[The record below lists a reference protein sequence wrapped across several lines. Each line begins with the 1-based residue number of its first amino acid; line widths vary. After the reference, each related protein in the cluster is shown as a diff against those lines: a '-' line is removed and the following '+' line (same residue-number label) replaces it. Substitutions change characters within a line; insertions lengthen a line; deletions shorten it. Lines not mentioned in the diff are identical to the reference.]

1 MKQELTHMK
10 QIDNLSNRIKELEFV
25 LSKVNDKKIDLQTLI
40 HESKSNIPKK
50 NKTYD
55 ISPNKTNLK
64 MEIE

>member
-40 HESKSNIPKK
+40 HESKSNIPKS